1 MEKTVKSKIRSRHR
15 SDRFKAEDYEL
26 LRKQVRVP
34 HHGSSSKVPI
44 THEGKTEIDLIA
56 VIQAASSLP
65 ISPVI
70 INNLLGKTQLSA
82 TLIAWIFEMTVKTLS
97 KYKTEKLKLPT
108 RYAELAV
115 KLDILYSLGSELFGS
130 TKDFNRWLGEE
141 SYGLNDKKPIEIL
154 NTVTGIDAVT
164 DELKRIE
171 YGATA

>member
-1 MEKTVKSKIRSRHR
+1 MEKTKKRATLRPFKSAEEYSL
-15 SDRFKAEDYEL
+15 FKKHSGNIKGSI
-26 LRKQVRVP
+26 KQVFKIID
-34 HHGSSSKVPI
+34 SYDLDLIPI
-44 THEGKTEIDLIA
+44 IDLASNFALSSI
-56 VIQAASSLP
+56 VIE
-65 ISPVI
+65 
-70 INNLLGKTQLSA
+70 NLLDRTQLPASKLA
-82 TLIAWIFEMTVKTLS
+82 DFFEMTPKTLA
-97 KYKTEKLKLPT
+97 KYKNEKLKLPI